1 VRGAAK
7 GPTNKSFPFN
17 RKAAMVSIKGVL
29 IMKTIPATILALLAS
44 IVLLT
49 GSGSSD
55 AAGVEMDT
63 IRIYS
68 AKTGEHTDLPVIKRS
83 SEEWRKVLTA
93 EQFYILRQEGT
104 ERPFTGRLLD
114 NHRKGIY
121 RCAGCGT
128 DLFSSETKYDSRT
141 GWPSFWQPIDPGN
154 IREVVDNSFFIR
166 RVEIECA
173 RCGGHLGH
181 VFNDGPAPT
190 GLRYCLNSASL
201 TFVEISA
208 NESPTKKEG

>member
-1 VRGAAK
+1 MA
-7 GPTNKSFPFN
+7 
-17 RKAAMVSIKGVL
+17 SIKGDV
-29 IMKTIPATILALLAS
+29 IMKTRSATILALLAS

-68 AKTGEHTDLPVIKRS
+68 AKTGEHTDFPVIKRS

-128 DLFSSETKYDSRT
+128 DLFSYTTKYDSRT

-181 VFNDGPAPT
+181 VFNDGPQPT
-190 GLRYCLNSASL
+190 GLRFCINSASL
-201 TFVEISA
+201 TFVEGPVDGTRV
-208 NESPTKKEG
+208 N